1 MISLDAIME
10 NSYSSLSVAIQA
22 LQAEGFTEDF
32 NLCHAG
38 VENKSRKTIHPPSE
52 LDVIRYYRFEGM
64 SNPDDNTV
72 LYVIT
77 TASGEKGLLV
87 DAYGAYAGNI
97 PNELLEKLIIH

>member
-1 MISLDAIME
+1 
-10 NSYSSLSVAIQA
+10 
-22 LQAEGFTEDF
+22 
-32 NLCHAG
+32 
-38 VENKSRKTIHPPSE
+38 
-52 LDVIRYYRFEGM
+52 M

-97 PNELLEKLIIH
+97 PNELLEKLRIIH